1 MNGSLFAGSPAC
13 AGGGFRRIGR
23 NRRGIASV
31 AAFLLLLATL
41 FPVPPASTAGG
52 TATDGRSFEQ
62 RAAAEQTS
70 RSRFRR
76 LEVASLVLIL
86 VCGGA
91 VTLWAIRRRK

>member
-1 MNGSLFAGSPAC
+1 M
-13 AGGGFRRIGR
+13 
-23 NRRGIASV
+23 
-31 AAFLLLLATL
+31 AFLLFFATL
-41 FPVPPASTAGG
+41 FPVAPASIAGG
-52 TATDGRSFEQ
+52 TDTGGRSFEQ
-62 RAAAEQTS
+62 RATAERTS